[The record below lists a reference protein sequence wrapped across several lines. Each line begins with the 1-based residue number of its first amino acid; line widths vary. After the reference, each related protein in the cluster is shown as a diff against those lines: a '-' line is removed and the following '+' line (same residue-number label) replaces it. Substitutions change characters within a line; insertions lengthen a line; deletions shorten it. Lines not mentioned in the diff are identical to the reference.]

1 MRFSEKWLREWVDPR
16 VSTRELADQ
25 LTMAGLEV
33 DAIDPVAPAFEGV
46 VVGHVIEVETH
57 PDADK
62 LRVCKVDVG
71 EGEPLDI
78 VCGASNVYKGMHAPT
93 AVVGARLPGDF
104 KIKKAK
110 LRGVPSRGMLC
121 SAKELGLAEAAEG
134 LMELP
139 ADAPVGTNFREYLD
153 LDDVCIELGLT
164 PNRADCLS
172 IIGIAREVGA
182 LNQLDVNETRTEGV
196 GSVIEDAFPVEVDAP
211 VDCPRYVGRVI
222 RGINAA
228 TETPVWMRERLRRSG
243 IRSLGPV
250 VDVTNYVL
258 LELGQPMHG
267 FDLNRLQDGIWV
279 RKAKEGE
286 TLALLT
292 GEQITLDSVDLVIA
306 DRSGPLA
313 LAGIM
318 GGEASGVSEQTRDI
332 FLESAFFEPTRIAGR
347 ARGYGLHTDS
357 SHRFERGVDAYLQ
370 QRAIERATE
379 LLLGITGGKPGP
391 IVEVVSEEYLPAR
404 TPVALRHQRITRVL
418 GSEIPVEQVQDVL
431 ERLAM
436 EATSIDDGWMVTP
449 PSFRFDIGIEEDL
462 IEEVARVVG
471 YNNLAG
477 CVPNAP
483 LVMRTEPEAEVPLTH
498 LRRLLVDRGYQ
509 EAITYSFV
517 EPRVQQALDP
527 EAEGIPLANPISAD
541 LSVMRTT
548 LWSGLVP
555 ALVRNLNRQQGRVR
569 LFETG
574 LRFRRSEE
582 ETCQEPMLAGIVA
595 GSVFPEQW
603 GTVNRAVDF
612 FDIKGDVEELL
623 QMAGRAADVVF
634 EAAEHPALH
643 PGQSA
648 LIRLDGEPIGWI
660 GALHPSVE
668 TSLDLSAR
676 AFVFEVRLDAVTKG
690 RLPQFHELSRF
701 PAIRRDIAV
710 VVERDMPAAKVV
722 ECARAAAPEILRE
735 LKFFDVYEGEHID
748 SSRKSLALRL
758 TLQSRSRTLTDEEV
772 DAVIDGIV
780 TTLGNQLGA
789 SLRE

>member
-1 MRFSEKWLREWVDPR
+1 MRFSERWLREWVDPR

-33 DAIDPVAPAFEGV
+33 DAIEPAAPAFDGV
-46 VVGHVIEVETH
+46 VVGHVLHVEPH

-78 VCGASNVYKGMHAPT
+78 VCGASNVHEGMRVPT

-121 SAKELGLAEAAEG
+121 SAKELGLAEASDG
-134 LMELP
+134 LMELQ
-139 ADAPVGTNFREYLD
+139 ADAPIGTSIRDYLE
-153 LDDVCIELGLT
+153 LDDVSIELGLT

-172 IIGIAREVGA
+172 IVGIAREVGA
-182 LNQLDVNETRTEGV
+182 LNRMDVNGPHMESV
-196 GSVIEDAFPVEVDAP
+196 SPVIEDTFPVEVDAP
-211 VDCPRYVGRVI
+211 VDCARYVGRVI
-222 RGINAA
+222 RGIDA
-228 TETPVWMRERLRRSG
+228 TAETPVWMRERLRRSG

-267 FDLNRLQDGIWV
+267 FDLNRLRSGIWV
-279 RKAKEGE
+279 RKAEEGE
-286 TLALLT
+286 TLVLLT
-292 GEQITLDSVDLVIA
+292 GEKITLSSEDLVIA
-306 DRSGPLA
+306 DGSGPLA

-357 SHRFERGVDAYLQ
+357 SHRFERGVDAQLQ
-370 QRAIERATE
+370 QCAIERATE
-379 LLLGITGGKPGP
+379 LLLGITGGRPGP
-391 IVEVVSEEYLPAR
+391 VIEVVSEEYLPAR
-404 TPVALRHQRITRVL
+404 TPVAIRHQRITRVL
-418 GSEIPVEQVQDVL
+418 GSEIPAGQVQDVL
-431 ERLAM
+431 ERLDM
-436 EATSIDDGWMVTP
+436 GVTSIDAGWMVTP
-449 PSFRFDIGIEEDL
+449 PSFRFDIRIEEDL

-471 YNNLAG
+471 YNNLPG
-477 CVPNAP
+477 CAPTAP
-483 LVMRTEPEAEVPLTH
+483 LVMRTEPEAEVPLTR

-517 EPRVQQALDP
+517 EPRVQEVLDP
-527 EAEGIPLANPISAD
+527 EADAIPLANPISAD

-548 LWSGLVP
+548 LWSGLIP
-555 ALVRNLNRQQGRVR
+555 ALIRNLNRQQGRVR

-574 LRFRRSEE
+574 LRFLRSGE
-582 ETCQEPMLAGIVA
+582 ETRQEPMLAGVVA
-595 GSVFPEQW
+595 GSALPEQW
-603 GTVNRAVDF
+603 GSPNRPVDF
-612 FDIKGDVEELL
+612 FDVKGDVEELFHL
-623 QMAGRAADVVF
+623 SGRAENVTF

-648 LIRLDGEPIGWI
+648 LIRLDGEAIGWI

-668 TSLDLSAR
+668 ASLDLSAR
-676 AFVFEVRLDAVTKG
+676 AFIFEVRLDAVTHG

-710 VVERDMPAAKVV
+710 VVERDMPAAKVA

-758 TLQSRSRTLTDEEV
+758 TLQSQSRTLTDEEV
-772 DAVIDGIV
+772 DAVIDGVV